1 MATNYKS
8 RSGSNWRTAGHKTT
22 PRAKWTTGTTHR
34 KTTTGRTSTP
44 AAGYTTV
51 YNRFQQKINSYRMLC
66 NQTKGQAKTS
76 RPTQTTLTTFANWID
91 KGASIYTITPTQLNR
106 WAGKGSKYYNKWNTP
121 TNCRNFLN
129 YKFGKST
136 IKAVAR
142 TKTGSYMIAC
152 SPTYKGKPFNFP
164 R

>member
-1 MATNYKS
+1 MATTQKRRTS
-8 RSGSNWRTAGHKTT
+8 STWRTAGHKTT
-22 PRAKWTTGTTHR
+22 PRAKWSTSTTHR
-34 KTTTGRTSTP
+34 KTTTGRTTTP
-44 AAGYTTV
+44 AAGYTGV

-66 NQTKGQAKTS
+66 NQTKGQAKIT
-76 RPTQTTLTTFANWID
+76 RPTQTTLNAFANWID
-91 KGASIYTITPTQLNR
+91 KGANICTVTPAQLNR
-106 WAGKGSKYYNKWNTP
+106 WAGKSSKYYNKWNTP
-121 TNCRNFLN
+121 TTCRNFLN

-152 SPTYKGKPFNFP
+152 SPTWKGKPFNFP